1 MPLSAAV
8 VRRSATLCTVLSG
21 NRYFLSFKSAPSGK
35 EWIRIF
41 IQTNTKKTNKWVVN
55 MLMFGVDVNV
65 KLLGIRFK
73 NI

>member
-1 MPLSAAV
+1 MPDKAAFVSAV
-8 VRRSATLCTVLSG
+8 LLCVQCYRG